1 MQREDIQANIL
12 FFCNLIFWIYFE
24 GGFSEYEENGIISG
38 WTKNKE
44 RISKMISSLFC
55 NLIFWICQYN
65 NDFN

>member
-38 WTKNKE
+38 WTKTK
-44 RISKMISSLFC
+44 RGYQK
-55 NLIFWICQYN
+55 
-65 NDFN
+65 